1 MVSMVTQNTRRWQ
14 PPAEYL
20 APHVADTVAG
30 IVLGYRTAAQAATAP
45 LANAAPMG
53 GIR

>member
-1 MVSMVTQNTRRWQ
+1 VSMVTQNGRRWQ

-30 IVLGYRTAAQAATAP
+30 IVLGYRTAAQAAAFP
-45 LANAAPMG
+45 LANAAPMSAT
-53 GIR
+53 R